1 MPYLQLFGIVC
12 AGWLMARQARA
23 AHIHLAANDSDPA
36 FLRAKIATARFYAD
50 HFLALAP
57 GHLPAILGG
66 AAALAFDPD
75 QF

>member
-1 MPYLQLFGIVC
+1 
-12 AGWLMARQARA
+12 MARQA
-23 AHIHLAANDSDPA
+23 LAADRLIAAGEGDAA
-36 FLRAKIATARFYAD
+36 FLCAKIATARFYAD

-66 AAALAFDPD
+66 ATVLGFDPD